1 MDLSMKQAEI
11 TFEQAISRLEEIV
24 QALDGGQLPL
34 NESLLLY
41 EEGVKLARLCAAQLT
56 EAKGRLETLVKK
68 PDGSLGLEPLNE

>member
-1 MDLSMKQAEI
+1 MKQAEI

>member
-1 MDLSMKQAEI
+1 MEQAEI
-11 TFEQAISRLEEIV
+11 TFEQAIARLEEIV